1 MFLLDTKNVNLG
13 ISLYLNRISV
23 FCLKT
28 SLYIQIGISDA
39 LLSIWSYIPNLRQSH
54 AMYKYDAI
62 DQTLVDQR
70 VAQFRDQVARRI
82 NGTLAEEEFR
92 PLRLQN
98 GLYHQRH
105 AYMLRVAIPYGLL
118 SAKQLRTLALIA
130 EKYDRGYGHFTTRQN
145 IQFNWIE
152 LEQTPDILAELAK
165 VEMHAIQTSGNCIR
179 NITSDAFA
187 GVAGDEYIDPRPVC
201 ELLRQWSTL
210 HPEFAHLPRKF
221 KFAINGA
228 KEDRTVL
235 LCHDVGIELKKNA
248 QGELVADIYAGG
260 GMGRTPILGQLIK
273 QDLSWQVLPSY
284 LTALLRV
291 YNRFGRRDNLY
302 KARIKILV
310 KALGPE
316 EFARQVEGEWT
327 HIKNGDDNFTQAEW
341 ERVAKHFTKPAYQ
354 QLSALSEQQ
363 IVAGAPET
371 ERSAF
376 TRWLERN
383 VKPHQ
388 VAGYAS
394 VILSLKPHG
403 TVAPGDATVAQMNA
417 IADLS
422 DQYSF
427 GELRVTHEQNLVLA
441 DVEQS
446 KLLELWQATKQQHVA
461 LPNIGLLTD
470 IIACPGG
477 DFCSLANAKSL
488 PIAKAIQERFDNLD
502 YLFDLGDI
510 SLNISGCINSCGHHH
525 VGNIGVLGVDKDG
538 EEWYQIT
545 LGGEQGNTAAIGK
558 VIGPSFYA
566 DEIPDVITNIINT
579 YTEQR
584 TDDES
589 FIDAYRRIG
598 VTPFKEAAYK
608 NAKKKD
614 KAVDQKESAAS

>member
-1 MFLLDTKNVNLG
+1 
-13 ISLYLNRISV
+13 
-23 FCLKT
+23 
-28 SLYIQIGISDA
+28 
-39 LLSIWSYIPNLRQSH
+39 
-54 AMYKYDAI
+54 MYKYDSI

-70 VAQFRDQVARRI
+70 VAQFRDQVARRLD
-82 NGTLAEEEFR
+82 GSLAEEEFR

-105 AYMLRVAIPYGLL
+105 AYMLRVAIPYGLF
-118 SAKQLRTLALIA
+118 SAKQLRTLALIS

-145 IQFNWIE
+145 IQYNWVT
-152 LEQTPDILAELAK
+152 LEDTPDILAELAK

-187 GVAGDEYIDPRPVC
+187 GVAADEYVDTRPIC

-221 KFAINGA
+221 KFAVNGA

-235 LCHDVGIELKKNA
+235 LCHDVGIELKKNSA
-248 QGELVADIYAGG
+248 GELTANIYAGG
-260 GMGRTPILGQLIK
+260 GMGRTPILGSLIK
-273 QDLSWQVLPSY
+273 QDLPWNVLPSY

-316 EFARQVEGEWT
+316 EFASQVEGEWT

-341 ERVAKHFTKPAYQ
+341 DRVAKHFTKPAYKTLPA
-354 QLSALSEQQ
+354 LSAEQ
-363 IVAGAPET
+363 ILVSAPEA
-371 ERSAF
+371 ERTGFA
-376 TRWLERN
+376 RWLERN

-388 VAGYAS
+388 TPGYAS

-403 TVAPGDATVAQMNA
+403 TVAPGDATTAQMLA

-422 DQYSF
+422 DRYSF
-427 GELRVTHEQNLVLA
+427 GELRATHEQNLVLA
-441 DVEQS
+441 DVEQA
-446 KLLELWQATKQQHVA
+446 KLFELWQEAKKQKVA
-461 LPNIGLLTD
+461 LPNVGLLTD

-488 PIAKAIQERFDNLD
+488 PIAKAIQERFDDLD

-545 LGGEQGNTAAIGK
+545 LGGEQGNDASIGK

-566 DEIPDVITNIINT
+566 DEIPDVITNLINT
-579 YTEQR
+579 YVGQR
-584 TDDES
+584 HQEES
-589 FIDAYRRIG
+589 FVETYRRIG
-598 VTPFKEAAYK
+598 VAPFKEAAYK
-608 NAKKKD
+608 DAKKKE
-614 KAVDQKESAAS
+614 KETS

>member
-1 MFLLDTKNVNLG
+1 
-13 ISLYLNRISV
+13 
-23 FCLKT
+23 
-28 SLYIQIGISDA
+28 
-39 LLSIWSYIPNLRQSH
+39 
-54 AMYKYDAI
+54 MYKYDHI
-62 DQTLVDQR
+62 DQSLVDQR
-70 VAQFRDQVARRI
+70 VIQFRDQVARRLD
-82 NGTLAEEEFR
+82 GTLAEEEFR

-118 SAKQLRTLALIA
+118 SAVQLRTLALIA
-130 EKYDRGYGHFTTRQN
+130 DKYDRGYGHFTTRQN
-145 IQFNWIE
+145 IQYNWVE

-187 GVAGDEYIDPRPVC
+187 GVAADEYIDPRPVC

-235 LCHDVGIELKKNA
+235 LCHDVGIELKKDPAINN
-248 QGELVADIYAGG
+248 GELTADIYAGG
-260 GMGRTPILGQLIK
+260 GMGRTPILGSLIK
-273 QDLSWQVLPSY
+273 QGLPWQVLPSY

-316 EFARQVEGEWT
+316 EFARQVEGEWM
-327 HIKNGDDNFTQAEW
+327 HLHNASKNSPDNFTQSEW

-354 QLSALSEQQ
+354 SFNALSNEA
-363 IVAGAPET
+363 IIASAPEA
-371 ERSAF
+371 ERATF
-376 TRWLERN
+376 ARWLERN

-388 VAGYAS
+388 VPGYAS

-403 TVAPGDATVAQMNA
+403 TVAPGDATTAQMNA

-446 KLLELWQATKQQHVA
+446 KLLELWQAAKKQHVA

-488 PIAKAIQERFDNLD
+488 PIAKAIQERFDDLD

-545 LGGEQGNTAAIGK
+545 LGGEQGNDTTIGK

-566 DEIPDVITNIINT
+566 NEIPDVITSLINT
-579 YTEQR
+579 YVEQR
-584 TDDES
+584 TADES
-589 FIDAYRRIG
+589 FIDAYRRLG
-598 VTPFKEAAYK
+598 VAPFKEAAYK
-608 NAKKKD
+608 NAKKK
-614 KAVDQKESAAS
+614 ESAAS

>member
-1 MFLLDTKNVNLG
+1 
-13 ISLYLNRISV
+13 
-23 FCLKT
+23 
-28 SLYIQIGISDA
+28 
-39 LLSIWSYIPNLRQSH
+39 
-54 AMYKYDAI
+54 MYKYDAI

-70 VAQFRDQVARRI
+70 VAQFRDQVARRLD
-82 NGTLAEEEFR
+82 GSLAEEEFR

-105 AYMLRVAIPYGLL
+105 AYMLRVAIPYGLF
-118 SAKQLRTLALIA
+118 SAKQLRTMALIS

-145 IQFNWIE
+145 IQYNWVT
-152 LEQTPDILAELAK
+152 LEDTPDILAELAK

-187 GVAGDEYIDPRPVC
+187 GVAADECVDTRPIC

-221 KFAINGA
+221 KFAVNGA

-235 LCHDVGIELKKNA
+235 LCHDVGIELKKNPNINN
-248 QGELVADIYAGG
+248 GELTADIYAGG
-260 GMGRTPILGQLIK
+260 GMGRTPILGSLIK
-273 QDLSWQVLPSY
+273 QDLPWQLLPSY

-310 KALGPE
+310 KALGSE
-316 EFARQVEGEWT
+316 EFARQVEGEWL
-327 HIKNGDDNFTQAEW
+327 HIQNGDDNFTQAEW
-341 ERVAKHFTKPAYQ
+341 DRVAKHFTRPAYKS
-354 QLSALSEQQ
+354 LPALSTEQ
-363 IVAGAPET
+363 VLNTAGDT
-371 ERSAF
+371 EKPSFA
-376 TRWLERN
+376 RWLERN

-388 VAGYAS
+388 VPGYAS

-403 TVAPGDATVAQMNA
+403 TVAPGDATTAQMLA
-417 IADLS
+417 IADLA
-422 DQYSF
+422 DQYSI
-427 GELRVTHEQNLVLA
+427 GELRATHEQNLVLA
-441 DVEQS
+441 DVEQA
-446 KLLELWQATKQQHVA
+446 KLYELWQEAKKQKVA
-461 LPNIGLLTD
+461 LPNVGLLTD

-488 PIAKAIQERFDNLD
+488 PIAKAIQERFDDLD

-545 LGGEQGNTAAIGK
+545 LGGEQGNDASIGK

-566 DEIPDVITNIINT
+566 DEIPDVISNVINT
-579 YTEQR
+579 YVSNRSE
-584 TDDES
+584 DES
-589 FIDAYRRIG
+589 FIEAYRRLG

-608 NAKKKD
+608 DKGKDKNESAKKKD
-614 KAVDQKESAAS
+614 QAEKVVDGGAA

>member
-1 MFLLDTKNVNLG
+1 
-13 ISLYLNRISV
+13 
-23 FCLKT
+23 
-28 SLYIQIGISDA
+28 
-39 LLSIWSYIPNLRQSH
+39 
-54 AMYKYDAI
+54 MYKYDHI

-70 VAQFRDQVARRI
+70 VIQFRDQVERRL

-105 AYMLRVAIPYGLL
+105 AYMLRIAIPYGLL
-118 SAKQLRTLALIA
+118 SAKQLRTLAFIA
-130 EKYDRGYGHFTTRQN
+130 DKYDRGYGHFTTRQN
-145 IQFNWIE
+145 IQFNWVE

-187 GVAGDEYIDPRPVC
+187 GVAADEYIDPRPVC

-248 QGELVADIYAGG
+248 AGELTADIYAGG
-260 GMGRTPILGQLIK
+260 GMGRTPILGSLIK
-273 QDLSWQVLPSY
+273 QGLPWQVLPSY

-316 EFARQVEGEWT
+316 EFARQVEGEWANL
-327 HIKNGDDNFTQAEW
+327 HNEAKQSKDNFTQLEW

-354 QLSALSEQQ
+354 KLNAVSDEVVLAS
-363 IVAGAPET
+363 APET
-371 ERSAF
+371 ERAAF
-376 TRWLERN
+376 ARWLERN

-388 VAGYAS
+388 IPGYAS

-403 TVAPGDATVAQMNA
+403 TIAPGDATSAQMNA
-417 IADLS
+417 IADLA

-441 DVEQS
+441 DVEQTQ
-446 KLLELWQATKQQHVA
+446 LLNLWRAAKNNNLA

-545 LGGEQGNTAAIGK
+545 LGGEQGNDASIGK

-566 DEIPDVITNIINT
+566 NEIPDVMTSLINT
-579 YTEQR
+579 YVEQR
-584 TDDES
+584 TGDEP
-589 FIDAYRRIG
+589 FIETYRRLG

-608 NAKKKD
+608 NNGKHSKGAI
-614 KAVDQKESAAS
+614 A

>member
-1 MFLLDTKNVNLG
+1 
-13 ISLYLNRISV
+13 
-23 FCLKT
+23 
-28 SLYIQIGISDA
+28 
-39 LLSIWSYIPNLRQSH
+39 
-54 AMYKYDAI
+54 MYKYDHI
-62 DQTLVDQR
+62 DQTLIDQR
-70 VAQFRDQVARRI
+70 VIQFRDQVERRLK
-82 NGTLAEEEFR
+82 GTLAEEEFR

-130 EKYDRGYGHFTTRQN
+130 DKYDRAYGHFTTRQN
-145 IQFNWIE
+145 IQFNWVE

-165 VEMHAIQTSGNCIR
+165 VQMHAIQTSGNCIR

-187 GVAGDEYIDPRPVC
+187 GVAADEYIDPRPIC
-201 ELLRQWSTL
+201 ELLRQWSSL

-235 LCHDVGIELKKNA
+235 LCHDVGIELKKNPA
-248 QGELVADIYAGG
+248 GELLADIYAGG
-260 GMGRTPILGQLIK
+260 GMGRTPILGSLIK
-273 QDLSWQVLPSY
+273 KDLSWQVLPSY

-291 YNRFGRRDNLY
+291 YNRFGRRDSLY

-310 KALGPE
+310 KALGPQ
-316 EFARQVEGEWT
+316 EFARQVESEWL
-327 HIKNGDDNFTQAEW
+327 HVHNSEKNSDDNFSQAEW
-341 ERVAKHFTKPAYQ
+341 ERVAKHFTRPTYQ
-354 QLSALSEQQ
+354 KRNTLSHEAILATS
-363 IVAGAPET
+363 PET
-371 ERSAF
+371 ERAAF
-376 TRWLERN
+376 ARWLERN
-383 VKPHQ
+383 VKAHQ
-388 VAGYAS
+388 IPGYAS

-403 TVAPGDATVAQMNA
+403 TVAPGDATSTQMNA
-417 IADLS
+417 IADLA

-446 KLLELWQATKQQHVA
+446 KLFELWQEAKKQFVA

-488 PIAKAIQERFDNLD
+488 PIAKAIQERFDDLD

-510 SLNISGCINSCGHHH
+510 TLNISGCINSCGHHH

-545 LGGEQGNTAAIGK
+545 LGGEQGNNASIGK

-566 DEIPDVITNIINT
+566 NEIPDVMTSLINT
-579 YTEQR
+579 YVEQR
-584 TDDES
+584 TPGEL
-589 FIDAYRRIG
+589 FIDAYRRLG
-598 VTPFKEAAYK
+598 VNPFKEAAYRNNGK
-608 NAKKKD
+608 
-614 KAVDQKESAAS
+614 QSKESGKSLIAA

>member
-1 MFLLDTKNVNLG
+1 
-13 ISLYLNRISV
+13 
-23 FCLKT
+23 
-28 SLYIQIGISDA
+28 
-39 LLSIWSYIPNLRQSH
+39 
-54 AMYKYDAI
+54 MYKYDAI

-70 VAQFRDQVARRI
+70 VAQFRDQVARRLD
-82 NGTLAEEEFR
+82 GSLAEEEFR

-105 AYMLRVAIPYGLL
+105 AYMLRVAIPYGLF
-118 SAKQLRTLALIA
+118 SSKQLRTLALIS

-145 IQFNWIE
+145 IQYNWVT
-152 LEQTPDILAELAK
+152 LEDTPDILAELAK

-187 GVAGDEYIDPRPVC
+187 GVAGDEYVDTRPIC

-221 KFAINGA
+221 KFAVNGA

-235 LCHDVGIELKKNA
+235 LCHDVGIELKNNA
-248 QGELVADIYAGG
+248 AGQLTADIYAGG
-260 GMGRTPILGQLIK
+260 GMGRTPILGSLIK
-273 QDLSWQVLPSY
+273 QGLPWNVLPSY

-316 EFARQVEGEWT
+316 EFARQVEGEWI
-327 HIKNGDDNFTQAEW
+327 HIKDGDDNFTQAEW
-341 ERVAKHFTKPAYQ
+341 DRVAKHFTKPAYNT
-354 QLSALSEQQ
+354 LPALTNEQVINTASE
-363 IVAGAPET
+363 ADRA
-371 ERSAF
+371 AF
-376 TRWLERN
+376 ARWLERN

-403 TVAPGDATVAQMNA
+403 TVAPGDATTAQMYA
-417 IADLS
+417 IADLA

-427 GELRVTHEQNLVLA
+427 GELRATHEQNLVLA
-441 DVEQS
+441 DVEQA
-446 KLLELWQATKQQHVA
+446 KLYELWQEAKKQKVA
-461 LPNIGLLTD
+461 LPNVGLLTD

-488 PIAKAIQERFDNLD
+488 PIAKAIQERFDDLD

-545 LGGEQGNTAAIGK
+545 LGGEQGNDAAIGK

-566 DEIPDVITNIINT
+566 DEIPDVMTNVINT
-579 YTEQR
+579 YVEQR
-584 TDDES
+584 SEGES

-598 VTPFKEAAYK
+598 VAPFKEAAYK
-608 NAKKKD
+608 NAKKKE
-614 KAVDQKESAAS
+614 KAEKAIEGGAI

>member
-1 MFLLDTKNVNLG
+1 
-13 ISLYLNRISV
+13 
-23 FCLKT
+23 
-28 SLYIQIGISDA
+28 
-39 LLSIWSYIPNLRQSH
+39 
-54 AMYKYDAI
+54 MYKYDAI

-70 VAQFRDQVARRI
+70 VAQFRDQVARRM

-260 GMGRTPILGQLIK
+260 GMGRTPILGSLIK
-273 QDLSWQVLPSY
+273 QDVPWQVLPSY

-316 EFARQVEGEWT
+316 EFARQVEGEWA

-341 ERVAKHFTKPAYQ
+341 DRVAKHFTKPAYK
-354 QLSALSEQQ
+354 QLSSLSQQQ
-363 IVAGAPET
+363 IIAGAPET

-376 TRWLERN
+376 ARWLERN

-446 KLLELWQATKQQHVA
+446 KLLELWQAAKQQHVA
-461 LPNIGLLTD
+461 MPNIGLLTD

-545 LGGEQGNTAAIGK
+545 LGGEQGNHTAIGK

-566 DEIPDVITNIINT
+566 DEIPDVITKVINT
-579 YTEQR
+579 YVEHR

-589 FIDAYRRIG
+589 FIDSYRRIG
-598 VTPFKEAAYK
+598 VAPFKEAAYK

-614 KAVDQKESAAS
+614 RAEDKTESAASSS

>member
-1 MFLLDTKNVNLG
+1 
-13 ISLYLNRISV
+13 
-23 FCLKT
+23 
-28 SLYIQIGISDA
+28 
-39 LLSIWSYIPNLRQSH
+39 
-54 AMYKYDAI
+54 MYKYDYI
-62 DQTLVDQR
+62 DQTLVNER
-70 VAQFRDQVARRI
+70 VIQFKDQVDRRI
-82 NGTLAEEEFR
+82 NGTLPEEEFR

-118 SAKQLRTLALIA
+118 SSDQLRTLAHIA
-130 EKYDRGYGHFTTRQN
+130 DKYDRGYGHFTTRQN
-145 IQFNWIE
+145 IQFNWIK
-152 LEQTPDILAELAK
+152 LEESPAILADLAK
-165 VEMHAIQTSGNCIR
+165 VQMHAIQTSGNCIR

-187 GVAGDEYIDPRPVC
+187 GVAADEYIDPRPVC

-248 QGELVADIYAGG
+248 QGELIADIYAGG
-260 GMGRTPILGQLIK
+260 GMGRTPILGSLIK
-273 QDLSWQVLPSY
+273 AGLPWQLLPSY

-316 EFARQVEGEWT
+316 EFARQVEGEWL
-327 HIKNGDDNFTQAEW
+327 HIQNSDDNFTQTEW
-341 ERVAKHFTKPAYQ
+341 NRVAKHFTKPAYKT
-354 QLSALSEQQ
+354 LTALTNEQ
-363 IVAGAPET
+363 VLALASDADKT
-371 ERSAF
+371 AF
-376 TRWLERN
+376 ARWLERN

-388 VAGYAS
+388 VPGYAS

-403 TVAPGDATVAQMNA
+403 TVAPGDATTAQMNA
-417 IADLS
+417 IADLA
-422 DQYSF
+422 DHYSF

-441 DVEQS
+441 DVEQE
-446 KLLELWQATKQQHVA
+446 KLYALWQEAKKQKVA
-461 LPNIGLLTD
+461 LPNVGLLTD

-488 PIAKAIQERFDNLD
+488 PIAKAIQERFDDLD

-545 LGGEQGNTAAIGK
+545 LGGEQGNHASIGK
-558 VIGPSFYA
+558 VIGPSFGA
-566 DEIPDVITNIINT
+566 EQIPDVMADIIDT
-579 YTEQR
+579 FVKHR
-584 TDDES
+584 TTDEP
-589 FIDAYRRIG
+589 FIETYRRLG
-598 VTPFKEAAYK
+598 VTPFKEAAYL
-608 NAKKKD
+608 NRS
-614 KAVDQKESAAS
+614 KESTTGAVA

>member
-1 MFLLDTKNVNLG
+1 
-13 ISLYLNRISV
+13 
-23 FCLKT
+23 
-28 SLYIQIGISDA
+28 
-39 LLSIWSYIPNLRQSH
+39 
-54 AMYKYDAI
+54 MYKYDAI
-62 DQTLVDQR
+62 DQALVDQR
-70 VAQFRDQVARRI
+70 VAQFRDQVARRL

-118 SAKQLRTLALIA
+118 NSKQLRTLAVIA
-130 EKYDRGYGHFTTRQN
+130 QQYDRGYGHFTTRQN
-145 IQFNWIE
+145 IQYNWVN
-152 LEQTPDILAELAK
+152 LEETPDILAELAK

-187 GVAGDEYIDPRPVC
+187 GVAADEYVDPRPIC

-228 KEDRTVL
+228 REDRTVL
-235 LCHDVGIELKKNA
+235 LCHDVGIELKKNTG
-248 QGELVADIYAGG
+248 GELLANIYAGG
-260 GMGRTPILGQLIK
+260 GMGRTPILGSLIK
-273 QDLSWQVLPSY
+273 EDLPWQLLPSY

-310 KALGPE
+310 KALGPN
-316 EFARQVEGEWT
+316 EFARQVEGEWAY
-327 HIKNGDDNFTQAEW
+327 IAKSDDNFTQSEW
-341 ERVAKHFTKPAYQ
+341 DRVAQHFTRPAYKALIT
-354 QLSALSEQQ
+354 LSTEDLLSNLPITEK
-363 IVAGAPET
+363 VAFA
-371 ERSAF
+371 
-376 TRWLERN
+376 RWHERN
-383 VKPHQ
+383 VRAHQ
-388 VAGYAS
+388 VPGYAS
-394 VILSLKPHG
+394 VILSLKHHG
-403 TVAPGDATVAQMNA
+403 IAPGDASSGQMNA
-417 IADLS
+417 IADLA

-441 DVEQS
+441 DVEQAQLFS
-446 KLLELWQATKQQHVA
+446 LWQAAKKQKVA

-488 PIAKAIQERFDNLD
+488 PIAKAIQERFDDLD
-502 YLFDLGDI
+502 YLYDLGDI

-545 LGGEQGNTAAIGK
+545 LGGEQGNDAAIGK
-558 VIGPSFYA
+558 VMGPSFYA
-566 DEIPDVITNIINT
+566 DEIPDVMTSIINT
-579 YTEQR
+579 YIGQR
-584 TDDES
+584 SHDES
-589 FIDAYRRIG
+589 FIQTYRRLG
-598 VTPFKEAAYK
+598 VAPFKEAAYS
-608 NAKKKD
+608 NAKAK
-614 KAVDQKESAAS
+614 VQKQDAQGVPA

>member
-1 MFLLDTKNVNLG
+1 
-13 ISLYLNRISV
+13 
-23 FCLKT
+23 
-28 SLYIQIGISDA
+28 
-39 LLSIWSYIPNLRQSH
+39 
-54 AMYKYDAI
+54 MYKYDHI

-70 VAQFRDQVARRI
+70 VAQFRDQVARRLD
-82 NGTLAEEEFR
+82 GSLAEEEFR

-105 AYMLRVAIPYGLL
+105 AYMLRVAIPYGLFN
-118 SAKQLRTLALIA
+118 SKQLRTMALIA
-130 EKYDRGYGHFTTRQN
+130 QKYDRGYGHFTTRQN
-145 IQFNWIE
+145 IQYNWVK
-152 LEQTPDILAELAK
+152 LEDTPDILAELAK

-187 GVAGDEYIDPRPVC
+187 GVAGDEYVDPRPVC

-228 KEDRTVL
+228 KEDRTIL
-235 LCHDVGIELKKNA
+235 LCHDVGIELKKNTRD
-248 QGELVADIYAGG
+248 ELIADIYAGG
-260 GMGRTPILGQLIK
+260 GMGRTPILGSLIK
-273 QDLSWQVLPSY
+273 TDLPWQLLPSY

-310 KALGPE
+310 KALSPE
-316 EFARQVEGEWT
+316 EFARQVEAEWA
-327 HIKNGDDNFTQAEW
+327 HLHNESKESKDNFTQSEW

-354 QLSALSEQQ
+354 KLTVVSNEAILAT
-363 IVAGAPET
+363 VPET
-371 ERSAF
+371 ERTAF
-376 TRWLERN
+376 ARWLERN

-388 VAGYAS
+388 VPGYAS

-403 TVAPGDATVAQMNA
+403 TAAPGDATSAQMNA
-417 IADLS
+417 IADLA

-446 KLLELWQATKQQHVA
+446 KLLELWQAAKQQHVA

-488 PIAKAIQERFDNLD
+488 PIAKAIQERFDDLD

-538 EEWYQIT
+538 EEWYQVT
-545 LGGEQGNTAAIGK
+545 LGGEQGNHASIGK
-558 VIGPSFYA
+558 VIGPAFYA
-566 DEIPDVITNIINT
+566 NQIPRVITNLINT
-579 YTEQR
+579 YVEQR
-584 TDDES
+584 TSDES
-589 FIDAYRRIG
+589 FIETYRRLG
-598 VTPFKEAAYK
+598 VAPFKEAAYK
-608 NAKKKD
+608 NAFNKND
-614 KAVDQKESAAS
+614 KHSKESNKSVIV

>member
-1 MFLLDTKNVNLG
+1 
-13 ISLYLNRISV
+13 
-23 FCLKT
+23 
-28 SLYIQIGISDA
+28 
-39 LLSIWSYIPNLRQSH
+39 
-54 AMYKYDAI
+54 MYKYDAI
-62 DQTLVDQR
+62 DQTLVDER
-70 VAQFRDQVARRI
+70 VAQFRDQVARRL

-105 AYMLRVAIPYGLL
+105 AYMLRIAIPYGLFN
-118 SAKQLRTLALIA
+118 SQQLRTLAFIA

-145 IQFNWIE
+145 IQYNWVT
-152 LEQTPDILAELAK
+152 LEETPDILAELAK

-187 GVAGDEYIDPRPVC
+187 GVAADEYVDPRPIC
-201 ELLRQWSTL
+201 ELLRQWSSL

-235 LCHDVGIELKKNA
+235 LCHDVGIELKKNPA
-248 QGELVADIYAGG
+248 GELLANIYAGG
-260 GMGRTPILGQLIK
+260 GMGRTPILGSLIK
-273 QDLSWQVLPSY
+273 EDLPWQFLPSY

-310 KALGPE
+310 KALGPQ
-316 EFARQVEGEWT
+316 EFARQVEGEWV
-327 HIKNGDDNFTQAEW
+327 HIANGDDNFTQAEW
-341 ERVAKHFTKPAYQ
+341 DRVAKHFTKPPYKT
-354 QLSALSEQQ
+354 LGALTSEQLMAS
-363 IVAGAPET
+363 VPVS
-371 ERSAF
+371 ERAAF
-376 TRWLERN
+376 ARWHERN
-383 VKPHQ
+383 VRAHQ
-388 VAGYAS
+388 VPGYAS
-394 VILSLKPHG
+394 VILSLKHHG
-403 TVAPGDATVAQMNA
+403 IAPGDATTAQMNT
-417 IADLS
+417 IADLA
-422 DQYSF
+422 DQFSF
-427 GELRVTHEQNLVLA
+427 GELRATHEQNLVLA
-441 DVEQS
+441 DVEQTQ
-446 KLLELWQATKQQHVA
+446 LLALWQEAKRQKIA

-502 YLFDLGDI
+502 YLHDLGDI

-545 LGGEQGNTAAIGK
+545 LGGEQGNDAAIGK

-566 DEIPDVITNIINT
+566 DEIPDVMTSIINT
-579 YTEQR
+579 YVAQR
-584 TDDES
+584 HEEES
-589 FIDAYRRIG
+589 FIETYHRLGLA
-598 VTPFKEAAYK
+598 PFKEAAYR
-608 NAKKKD
+608 NAIAKTRKD
-614 KAVDQKESAAS
+614 AVEEAFTS

>member
-1 MFLLDTKNVNLG
+1 M
-13 ISLYLNRISV
+13 
-23 FCLKT
+23 
-28 SLYIQIGISDA
+28 
-39 LLSIWSYIPNLRQSH
+39 
-54 AMYKYDAI
+54 
-62 DQTLVDQR
+62 
-70 VAQFRDQVARRI
+70 
-82 NGTLAEEEFR
+82 
-92 PLRLQN
+92 
-98 GLYHQRH
+98 
-105 AYMLRVAIPYGLL
+105 
-118 SAKQLRTLALIA
+118 ALIA

-145 IQFNWIE
+145 IQYNWVT
-152 LEQTPDILAELAK
+152 LEDTPDILAELAK

-187 GVAGDEYIDPRPVC
+187 GVAGDEYVDPRPVC

-228 KEDRTVL
+228 KEDRTIL
-235 LCHDVGIELKKNA
+235 LCHDVGIELKKNN

-260 GMGRTPILGQLIK
+260 GMGRTPILGSLIK
-273 QDLSWQVLPSY
+273 QDLPWNVLPSY

-310 KALGPE
+310 KALGPK
-316 EFARQVEGEWT
+316 EFARQVEGEWL

-341 ERVAKHFTKPAYQ
+341 DRVAKHFTKPAYQ
-354 QLSALSEQQ
+354 NLTALTNEQVINLASE
-363 IVAGAPET
+363 T
-371 ERSAF
+371 DKTAF
-376 TRWLERN
+376 ARWLERN
-383 VKPHQ
+383 VKLHQ
-388 VAGYAS
+388 VPGYAS

-403 TVAPGDATVAQMNA
+403 TVAPGDATTAQMRA
-417 IADLS
+417 IADLA

-427 GELRVTHEQNLVLA
+427 GELRATHEQNLVLA
-441 DVEQS
+441 DVEQA
-446 KLLELWQATKQQHVA
+446 KLYELWQEAKKQKVA
-461 LPNIGLLTD
+461 LPNVGLLTD

-488 PIAKAIQERFDNLD
+488 PIAKAIQERFDDLD

-545 LGGEQGNTAAIGK
+545 LGGEQGNDAAIGK

-566 DEIPDVITNIINT
+566 DEIPDVMSNIINT
-579 YTEQR
+579 YVR
-584 TDDES
+584 HRADDES
-589 FIDAYRRIG
+589 FIQTYQRLG
-598 VTPFKEAAYK
+598 VALFKEAAYQ
-608 NAKKKD
+608 NAKKKEKAD
-614 KAVDQKESAAS
+614 KTVGEDAS

>member
-1 MFLLDTKNVNLG
+1 
-13 ISLYLNRISV
+13 
-23 FCLKT
+23 
-28 SLYIQIGISDA
+28 
-39 LLSIWSYIPNLRQSH
+39 
-54 AMYKYDAI
+54 MYKYDHI

-70 VAQFRDQVARRI
+70 VAQFRDQVARRLD
-82 NGTLAEEEFR
+82 GSLAEEEFR

-118 SAKQLRTLALIA
+118 SAKQLRTLAFIA
-130 EKYDRGYGHFTTRQN
+130 DKYDRGYGHFTTRQN
-145 IQFNWIE
+145 IQFNWVE

-187 GVAGDEYIDPRPVC
+187 GVAADEYIDPRPVC

-248 QGELVADIYAGG
+248 SGELTADIYAGG
-260 GMGRTPILGQLIK
+260 GMGRTPILGSLIK
-273 QDLSWQVLPSY
+273 PGLPWQVLPSY

-316 EFARQVEGEWT
+316 EFARQVEDEWAQLL
-327 HIKNGDDNFTQAEW
+327 NGTKQSKDNFTQVEW
-341 ERVAKHFTKPAYQ
+341 ERVAKHFIKPAYQ
-354 QLSALSEQQ
+354 MLNALSDEA
-363 IVAGAPET
+363 VLATAPET
-371 ERSAF
+371 EGAPF
-376 TRWLERN
+376 ARWLERN

-403 TVAPGDATVAQMNA
+403 TVAPGDATSAQMNA
-417 IADLS
+417 IADLA

-427 GELRVTHEQNLVLA
+427 GELRVTHEQNLLLA
-441 DVEQS
+441 DVEQTQ
-446 KLLELWQATKQQHVA
+446 LLNLWRAAKNHNLA

-488 PIAKAIQERFDNLD
+488 PIAKAIQERFDDLD

-545 LGGEQGNTAAIGK
+545 LGGEQGNDASIGK

-566 DEIPDVITNIINT
+566 KEIPDVMTSLINT
-579 YTEQR
+579 YVEQR
-584 TDDES
+584 TSDEP
-589 FIDAYRRIG
+589 FIETYRRLG

-608 NAKKKD
+608 NALNKND
-614 KAVDQKESAAS
+614 KHSKGSNKGATA

>member
-1 MFLLDTKNVNLG
+1 M
-13 ISLYLNRISV
+13 
-23 FCLKT
+23 
-28 SLYIQIGISDA
+28 
-39 LLSIWSYIPNLRQSH
+39 
-54 AMYKYDAI
+54 AMYKYDSI

-70 VAQFRDQVARRI
+70 VAQFRDQVARRLD
-82 NGTLAEEEFR
+82 GSLAEEEFR

-105 AYMLRVAIPYGLL
+105 AYMLRVAIPYGLF
-118 SAKQLRTLALIA
+118 SAKQLRTLALIS

-145 IQFNWIE
+145 IQYNWVT
-152 LEQTPDILAELAK
+152 LEDTPDILAELAK

-187 GVAGDEYIDPRPVC
+187 GVAADEYVDTRPIC

-221 KFAINGA
+221 KFAVNGA

-235 LCHDVGIELKKNA
+235 LCHDVGIELKKMTNHD
-248 QGELVADIYAGG
+248 GLTNELTANIYAGG
-260 GMGRTPILGQLIK
+260 GMGRTPILGSLIK
-273 QDLSWQVLPSY
+273 QDLPWNVLPSY

-316 EFARQVEGEWT
+316 EFARQVEGEWA
-327 HIKNGDDNFTQAEW
+327 HIQNGDDNFTQAEW
-341 ERVAKHFTKPAYQ
+341 DRVAKHFTKPAYKT
-354 QLSALSEQQ
+354 LPALTNEQ
-363 IVAGAPET
+363 VLASAPEI
-371 ERSAF
+371 ERPAF
-376 TRWLERN
+376 ARWIERN

-403 TVAPGDATVAQMNA
+403 TVAPGDATTAQMLA

-427 GELRVTHEQNLVLA
+427 GELRATHEQNLVLA
-441 DVEQS
+441 DVEQA
-446 KLLELWQATKQQHVA
+446 KLFTLWQEAKKQKVA
-461 LPNIGLLTD
+461 LPNVGLLTD

-488 PIAKAIQERFDNLD
+488 PIAKAIQERFDDLD

-545 LGGEQGNTAAIGK
+545 LGGEQGNHAAIGK

-566 DEIPDVITNIINT
+566 DEIPDVITNVINT
-579 YTEQR
+579 YVGQR
-584 TDDES
+584 HEDEP
-589 FIDAYRRIG
+589 FIETYRRIG

-608 NAKKKD
+608 DKKE
-614 KAVDQKESAAS
+614 KEAQAFSGEIS

>member
-1 MFLLDTKNVNLG
+1 
-13 ISLYLNRISV
+13 
-23 FCLKT
+23 
-28 SLYIQIGISDA
+28 
-39 LLSIWSYIPNLRQSH
+39 
-54 AMYKYDAI
+54 MYKYDSI

-70 VAQFRDQVARRI
+70 VAQFRDQVARRLD
-82 NGTLAEEEFR
+82 GSLAEEEFR

-105 AYMLRVAIPYGLL
+105 AYMLRVAIPYGLF
-118 SAKQLRTLALIA
+118 SAKQLRTMALIS

-145 IQFNWIE
+145 IQYNWVT
-152 LEQTPDILAELAK
+152 LEDTPDILAELAK

-187 GVAGDEYIDPRPVC
+187 GVAADEYVDTRPIC

-221 KFAINGA
+221 KFAVNGA

-248 QGELVADIYAGG
+248 AGQLTADIYAGG
-260 GMGRTPILGQLIK
+260 GMGRTPILGSLIK
-273 QDLSWQVLPSY
+273 QGLPWNVLPSY

-316 EFARQVEGEWT
+316 EFARQVEGEWA
-327 HIKNGDDNFTQAEW
+327 HIKDSDDNFTQAEW
-341 ERVAKHFTKPAYQ
+341 DRVAQHFTKPAYKH
-354 QLSALSEQQ
+354 LSALSAEQVLSFAADEEQ
-363 IVAGAPET
+363 T
-371 ERSAF
+371 AF
-376 TRWLERN
+376 ARWIERN

-388 VAGYAS
+388 IPGYAS

-403 TVAPGDATVAQMNA
+403 TVAPGDATTAQMLA
-417 IADLS
+417 IADLA

-427 GELRVTHEQNLVLA
+427 GELRATHEQNLVLA
-441 DVEQS
+441 DVEQA
-446 KLLELWQATKQQHVA
+446 KLFELWQGAKKQKVA
-461 LPNIGLLTD
+461 LPNVGLLTD

-488 PIAKAIQERFDNLD
+488 PIAKAIQERFDDLD

-545 LGGEQGNTAAIGK
+545 LGGEQGNDACIGK

-566 DEIPDVITNIINT
+566 DEIPDVITKVINT
-579 YTEQR
+579 YVAQR
-584 TDDES
+584 NGEEP
-589 FIDAYRRIG
+589 FIETYRRVG
-598 VTPFKEAAYK
+598 VTPFKDAAYK
-608 NAKKKD
+608 NAKKKVE
-614 KAVDQKESAAS
+614 KVTPGVAS

>member
-1 MFLLDTKNVNLG
+1 M
-13 ISLYLNRISV
+13 
-23 FCLKT
+23 
-28 SLYIQIGISDA
+28 
-39 LLSIWSYIPNLRQSH
+39 
-54 AMYKYDAI
+54 AMYKYDTI
-62 DQTLVDQR
+62 DQTLVDER
-70 VAQFRDQVARRI
+70 VAQFRDQVARRLD
-82 NGTLAEEEFR
+82 GTLPEEEFR

-118 SAKQLRTLALIA
+118 SSNQLRTLATIA
-130 EKYDRGYGHFTTRQN
+130 DKYDRGYGHFTTRQN
-145 IQFNWIE
+145 IQYNWVE
-152 LEQTPDILAELAK
+152 LEETPNILADLAK
-165 VEMHAIQTSGNCIR
+165 VQMHAIQTSGNCIR

-187 GVAGDEYIDPRPVC
+187 GVASDEYVDPRPVC

-235 LCHDVGIELKKNA
+235 LCHDVGIEMKKNA

-273 QDLSWQVLPSY
+273 QELPWQLLPSY

-316 EFARQVEGEWT
+316 EFARQVEGEWAY
-327 HIKNGDDNFTQAEW
+327 IAKGDDNLTQAEW
-341 ERVAKHFTKPAYQ
+341 DRVAKHFTKPAYKN
-354 QLSALSEQQ
+354 LPAIDNEALKSQFESELD
-363 IVAGAPET
+363 AN
-371 ERSAF
+371 ERIAF
-376 TRWLERN
+376 ARWLERN
-383 VKPHQ
+383 VRSHQ
-388 VAGYAS
+388 VPGYAS

-403 TVAPGDATVAQMNA
+403 TAAPGDATTAQMNA
-417 IADLS
+417 IADLA

-441 DVEQS
+441 DVEQTQ
-446 KLLELWQATKQQHVA
+446 LLQFWRAAKKQNLVI
-461 LPNIGLLTD
+461 PNIGLLTD
-470 IIACPGG
+470 LIACPGG

-488 PIAKAIQERFDNLD
+488 PIAKAIQERFDDLD
-502 YLFDLGDI
+502 YLYDLGDI

-545 LGGEQGNTAAIGK
+545 LGGDQGFDAAIGK

-579 YTEQR
+579 YVAQR
-584 TDDES
+584 NVDES
-589 FIDAYRRIG
+589 FVEAYRRIG
-598 VTPFKEAAYK
+598 VTPFKEAAYL
-608 NAKKKD
+608 NAKKKNKTD
-614 KAVDQKESAAS
+614 GAGLGGDAS

>member
-1 MFLLDTKNVNLG
+1 
-13 ISLYLNRISV
+13 
-23 FCLKT
+23 
-28 SLYIQIGISDA
+28 
-39 LLSIWSYIPNLRQSH
+39 
-54 AMYKYDAI
+54 MYTYDHI

-70 VAQFRDQVARRI
+70 VAQFRDQVARRLD
-82 NGTLAEEEFR
+82 GSLAEEEFR

-105 AYMLRVAIPYGLL
+105 AYMLRVAIPYGLFN
-118 SAKQLRTLALIA
+118 SKQLRTMALIA
-130 EKYDRGYGHFTTRQN
+130 QKYDRGYGHFTTRQN
-145 IQFNWIE
+145 IQFNWVT
-152 LEQTPDILAELAK
+152 LEDTPEILAELAK

-187 GVAGDEYIDPRPVC
+187 GVASDEYVDPRPVC

-228 KEDRTVL
+228 KEDRTIL
-235 LCHDVGIELKKNA
+235 LCHDVGIELKKN
-248 QGELVADIYAGG
+248 QDINHGELTADIYAGG
-260 GMGRTPILGQLIK
+260 GMGRTPILGSLIK
-273 QDLSWQVLPSY
+273 TGLPWQLLPSY

-316 EFARQVEGEWT
+316 EFARQVEGEWLL
-327 HIKNGDDNFTQAEW
+327 NQDSDDNFTQAEW
-341 ERVAKHFTKPAYQ
+341 DRVAQHFTKPAYQ
-354 QLSALSEQQ
+354 KRSPLSLDQVINTASDIEK
-363 IVAGAPET
+363 P
-371 ERSAF
+371 AF
-376 TRWLERN
+376 TKWLERN

-388 VAGYAS
+388 VPGYAS

-403 TVAPGDATVAQMNA
+403 SVAPGDATTAQMLA
-417 IADLS
+417 IADLA

-427 GELRVTHEQNLVLA
+427 GELRATHEQNLVLA

-446 KLLELWQATKQQHVA
+446 ALYALWQEAKKQKVA

-488 PIAKAIQERFDNLD
+488 PIAKAIQERFDDLD

-545 LGGEQGNTAAIGK
+545 LGGEQGNEAAIGK

-579 YTEQR
+579 YVQQR
-584 TDDES
+584 NASEP
-589 FIDAYRRIG
+589 FIETYRRLG
-598 VTPFKEAAYK
+598 VAPFKEAAYK
-608 NAKKKD
+608 NTDAKKKD
-614 KAVDQKESAAS
+614 GLEVVGGAA